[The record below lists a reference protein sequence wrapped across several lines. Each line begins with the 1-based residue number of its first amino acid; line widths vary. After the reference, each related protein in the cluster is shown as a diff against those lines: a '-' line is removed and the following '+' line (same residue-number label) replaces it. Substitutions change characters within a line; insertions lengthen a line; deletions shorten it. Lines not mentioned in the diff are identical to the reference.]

1 MRTTDEFFA
10 ILDQYMAHL
19 QIFYKRHAAKKPIME
34 LSLPSRK
41 IYAYPYAEYAK
52 TLSNRS
58 QELLKKEYR
67 TAIRRKRMVV
77 FVRDDKER
85 VLKSISIPIDETD
98 HPESEIS
105 D

>member
-1 MRTTDEFFA
+1 MRTNDEFFA

-41 IYAYPYAEYAK
+41 IYAYPSAEYIK
-52 TLSNRS
+52 TLSSRS
-58 QELLKKEYR
+58 QKLLKKEYR
-67 TAIRRKRMVV
+67 AAIRRNRMVV
-77 FVRDDKER
+77 FVRDDEER
-85 VLKSISIPIDETD
+85 VLKSISIPIEEIEYA
-98 HPESEIS
+98 ESEIS